1 MDSIQTLGAPVT
13 GVQAHPAVLSG
24 PNCLAGE
31 AEIRGFLL
39 EAEKKKQNNAED

>member
-1 MDSIQTLGAPVT
+1 MDSIQAQGAPVT
-13 GVQAHPAVLSG
+13 GVKAHPAVLSG

-39 EAEKKKQNNAED
+39 EAEKKQNNAAD